1 MSYTDYTIKKIA
13 DMTGRTKSPIAKA
26 IKELGIEPYAQGK
39 QIQYYT
45 AEQARVIIN
54 KINPAFDFIELD
66 TEIREYKAAQAE
78 LKKKM
83 YEPTEEER
91 AAAEQKLIEQ
101 RIIKETSQQQV
112 LIDML
117 KEQLKEKQEQLNI
130 KDEQLKAKDKQIDE
144 KDKQIAEHLKTIGE
158 QTKSLTEQNLI
169 INKQAAA
176 IVEMNTSI
184 SQAQQLTL
192 IAQSDKIKEMQRE
205 QAAQT
210 AAEQKE
216 TENAGAGGGINEQQE
231 QTEKTAANMSFWEK
245 VKFVF
250 KK

>member
-13 DMTGRTKSPIAKA
+13 DLTGRTKSPIAKV
-26 IKELGIEPYAQGK
+26 IKELGIEPYATGTQTK
-39 QIQYYT
+39 YYT

-54 KINPAFDFIELD
+54 KVNPAFDFMEID
-66 TEIREYKAAQAE
+66 KEIRDYKAAQAE
-78 LKKKM
+78 LERKAI
-83 YEPTEEER
+83 EPTEEER

-101 RIIKETSQQQV
+101 RIIKETAQQQI

-117 KEQLKEKQEQLNI
+117 KEQLTAKDNQIQDYNKQLAAKDIQLSEKDNQI
-130 KDEQLKAKDKQIDE
+130 KDLA
-144 KDKQIAEHLKTIGE
+144 KTISE
-158 QTKSLTEQNLI
+158 QTKSLTEQTAI

-176 IVEMNTSI
+176 IAEMNTSI

-192 IAQSDKIKEMQRE
+192 IAQADKIKEMQQE
-205 QAAQT
+205 QT

-216 TENAGAGGGINEQQE
+216 KAGAGGGADEQQE
-231 QTEKTAANMSFWEK
+231 QAEKTAANMSFWEK